1 MNPRRFVTLLLALIT
16 LAFAAPAAARGN
28 EMNPRGAPAP
38 TVVQTQPRG
47 IATQP
52 RAPHGS
58 RADQQRYAARE
69 AQSKNAKKFRGGEP
83 VVVIT
88 ATAAIIILLG
98 VIIILLVT

>member
-1 MNPRRFVTLLLALIT
+1 MNPRRLVTLLLTLVT
-16 LAFAAPAAARGN
+16 LAFATPALARGN
-28 EMNPRGAPAP
+28 EMNPRGTPAP
-38 TVVQTQPRG
+38 TTVQTEPRG
-47 IATQP
+47 IAAQP
-52 RAPHGS
+52 RAPRGS
-58 RADQQRYAARE
+58 RADEKRYAARE